1 MITWKRDACTV
12 MKKQNNSIMRM
23 VLVAVVFLAVISWP
37 VQSSAKPH
45 VIYASYKYIVGDND
59 TKNDAKRVCFME
71 AKRRC
76 LEKAG
81 TYIESETVVRNY
93 KLTKDEIR
101 AYTAAI
107 IRVEI
112 VSELVE
118 FQHETLVIY
127 MTVRAE
133 VETNELNKRIREIKN
148 DRALQKK
155 IKEQEN
161 QLDKLERKIRDLQK
175 KTFLADSPGVSK
187 MRKERKETFNN
198 LDKWERLR
206 RQTVSNKRKKNIRA
220 FRTVRKDMTAYRV
233 KYLIGDPYT
242 TFFSDRKIDGTFD
255 VACGYNGDYGT
266 VYILYVSAESHFYP
280 GFDKYMTAQCMIN
293 ARCFV
298 LEHLECDLYPP
309 QCKYT
314 SVE

>member
-1 MITWKRDACTV
+1 MINKHH
-12 MKKQNNSIMRM
+12 KSLLRM
-23 VLVAVVFLAVISWP
+23 VLFAVVFLAVTSWP
-37 VQSSAKPH
+37 VQSSARPH

-59 TKNDAKRVCFME
+59 TKNDAKRICFIE

-81 TYIESETVVRNY
+81 TYIESQTVVRNY

-101 AYTAAI
+101 AYAAAI
-107 IRVEI
+107 VKVEV

-118 FQHETLVIY
+118 FQHETLAIF

-133 VETNELNKRIREIKN
+133 VETSELNKRIREIKN

-155 IKEQEN
+155 LSEQEN
-161 QLDKLERKIRDLQK
+161 QLDRLERKIRELQK
-175 KTFLADSPGVSK
+175 KTFLSNTPGISEI
-187 MRKERKETFNN
+187 RKERKKTFSN

-206 RQTVSNKRKKNIRA
+206 RQTMANKRRKNIQA
-220 FRTVRKDMTAYRV
+220 LGNVKENMTAYRV
-233 KYLIGDPYT
+233 KYMIGKPYT

-255 VACGYNGDYGT
+255 VACGYNGDYGN
-266 VYILYVSAESHFYP
+266 VYILYMSTESSLYP
-280 GFDKYMTAQCMIN
+280 GYDKHMNVQCMID

-309 QCKYT
+309 QCKYRI
-314 SVE
+314 VR

>member
-1 MITWKRDACTV
+1 
-12 MKKQNNSIMRM
+12 MRM
-23 VLVAVVFLAVISWP
+23 VLVGAAFLAVISWP
-37 VQSSAKPH
+37 VKSSARPH

-81 TYIESETVVRNY
+81 TYIESQTIVRNY

-107 IRVEI
+107 IKVEI

-118 FQHETLVIY
+118 FQNETLVIY

-133 VETNELNKRIREIKN
+133 VEEDELKKKIREIRN

-155 IKEQEN
+155 IKEQER
-161 QLDKLERKIRDLQK
+161 QLDQLERKIRDLQK
-175 KTFLADSPGVSK
+175 KTFLPDALGVSEI
-187 MRKERKETFNN
+187 RKERKKTFDD

-206 RQTVSNKRKKNIRA
+206 TQTVANKRRKNIRA
-220 FRTVRKDMTAYRV
+220 FRSVRKDMTAYRV
-233 KYLIGDPYT
+233 KYLIGDPYAT
-242 TFFSDRKIDGTFD
+242 YFSDRKIDGTFD

-266 VYILYVSAESHFYP
+266 VYILYASTESHLFP
-280 GFDKYMTAQCMIN
+280 GYDKHMTAQCMID

-309 QCKYT
+309 QCKYGLAK
-314 SVE
+314 